1 MTKQILRGDELQIW
15 LDGLSNSVPAY
26 CPMYATSHTVT
37 ITGNTVDIATKDH
50 GFWGAS
56 TVGTITWEVTAE
68 CLLTTADYDMLF
80 DAMVSKTRLKAYFAP
95 VRNYS
100 PNGLQRVGGD
110 VTDWL
115 PAAQGKQGYVCVTSL
130 TVNANTGENS
140 TYSITF
146 TGQGALTKYDLS
158 NAPYKINVRYK
169 ELINPET
176 EEGVELFNMRAKNSI
191 VAARAFAEGQQ
202 IGTLLDL
209 GDSNVYPLDSEPENG
224 YIEFTVYG
232 PSVPEYMFYRV
243 EGVRNVYMPYH
254 IITIEEFAF
263 ANTGINTIEYECES
277 MNIMHDSF
285 SGCSYLDNINQSHD
299 INYLQSRQIGG
310 SAFASCVRLTNVNVG
325 DACKNVGIYA
335 FSENHLNSVYF
346 SDEIRTIGEGAFSRG
361 GMQTTLKAY
370 FSSEN
375 APNLN
380 GSNALGSPAM
390 LEVHLLNAVS
400 ADDWT
405 RNFTINGWSDYEPA
419 DGTAYIIGS

>member
-1 MTKQILRGDELQIW
+1 MATNIIKGDELQIW
-15 LDGLSNSVPAY
+15 LDGLSNNVSAY

-56 TVGTITWEVTAE
+56 SVGTITWEVTAE

-110 VTDWL
+110 VSSWL

-158 NAPYKINVRYK
+158 NLPYKINVKYK
-169 ELINPET
+169 TLIDPKT
-176 EEGVELFNMRAKNSI
+176 GEGVELFNMRAKNRI
-191 VAARAFAEGQQ
+191 VAARSFAEGQR

-209 GDSNVYPLDSEPENG
+209 GDSNVYPLDSEPYNG

-232 PSVPEYMFYRV
+232 PSVPEYMFYKI
-243 EGVRNVYMPYH
+243 EGVRSVYMPQQ
-254 IITIEEFAF
+254 ITTIEQFAF
-263 ANTGINTIEYECES
+263 ANTDINTVEYECET
-277 MNIMHDSF
+277 MKIMQDSF
-285 SGCSYLDNINQSHD
+285 NGCSYLSSINKSRD

-310 SAFASCVRLTNVNVG
+310 SAFASCVRLTDVNLGEGCKDVG
-325 DACKNVGIYA
+325 VYA
-335 FSENHLNSVYF
+335 FSENQLSSVYF
-346 SDEIRTIGEGAFSRG
+346 GRETRTIGEGAFSRS

-370 FSSEN
+370 FNSGN
-375 APNLN
+375 APLLN
-380 GSNALGSPAM
+380 GSNALGTPAM
-390 LEVHLLNAVS
+390 LEVHLLNATS
-400 ADDWT
+400 ANDWT
-405 RNFTINGWSDYEPA
+405 KNFTINGWSDYEPE
-419 DGTAYIIGS
+419 DGTTYIIGS

>member
-1 MTKQILRGDELQIW
+1 MSKQIIKGDELQIW
-15 LDGLSNSVPAY
+15 LDGLSNGAQTY

-50 GFWGAS
+50 GFWNAS
-56 TVGTITWEVTAE
+56 SIGTITWEVTAE

-110 VTDWL
+110 VETWL

-158 NAPYKINVRYK
+158 NLPYKINVRYK
-169 ELINPET
+169 SLTDPVT
-176 EEGVELFNMRAKNSI
+176 GEGVELFNMRAKDRI

-202 IGTLLDL
+202 TGTLLDL
-209 GDSNVYPLDSEPENG
+209 GDSNVYPLDSEPYNG

-232 PSVPEYMFYRV
+232 PSVPEYMFYEI
-243 EGVRNVYMPYH
+243 EGVRSVYMPHH

-263 ANTGINTIEYECES
+263 ADTGITTMEYECER

-285 SGCSYLDNINQSHD
+285 NRCSNLSNINQSHD

-310 SAFASCVRLTNVNVG
+310 SAFASCVRLTSVNVG

-335 FSENHLNSVYF
+335 FSENRLNSVYF
-346 SDEIRTIGEGAFSRG
+346 SSEIRTIGEGAFSRS
-361 GMQTTLKAY
+361 GMQTALKAY
-370 FSSEN
+370 FSSEY

-380 GSNALGSPAM
+380 GTNALGTPAM

-400 ADDWT
+400 ADAWT